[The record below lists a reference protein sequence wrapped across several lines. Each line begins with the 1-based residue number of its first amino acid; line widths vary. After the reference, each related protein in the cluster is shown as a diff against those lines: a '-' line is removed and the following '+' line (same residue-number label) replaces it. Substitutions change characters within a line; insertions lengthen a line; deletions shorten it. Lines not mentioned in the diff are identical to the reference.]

1 MGAGRALGSAG
12 ALARNGRSADGG
24 RMSTP
29 PPIAPVSTP
38 TPEPR
43 RPWWRRR
50 VVPIAVAG
58 VVRISA
64 AVAHANAGSSGACL
78 VNGNG
83 NKLCGAD
90 AIAYCQLLADQG
102 AIPVTPLS

>member
-1 MGAGRALGSAG
+1 
-12 ALARNGRSADGG
+12 
-24 RMSTP
+24 MSTP

-50 VVPIAVAG
+50 VAVAG
-58 VVRISA
+58 VVLISA
-64 AVAHANAGSSGACL
+64 AVAHANTGSNDACL
-78 VNGNG
+78 VNGFG

-90 AIAYCQLLADQG
+90 AIAYCQLLD
-102 AIPVTPLS
+102 IPTTPLSNAEWNHFTTCTDVGWTPNTEE